1 VIFDPPAKSRRR
13 VVGRL
18 LWPILAAVALVLA
31 VVVTTAGQ
39 ETRSE
44 LEYLDQIREQAM
56 DLSRSGASIQE
67 VMPRLREI
75 GRDEFTTVFDAVEED
90 LDVALEFVAEEPPV
104 ESLIPIWALYRQSV
118 EAWSRGV
125 SGLGDSILFAAD
137 NPSDTVIAN
146 QVGDG
151 LADLRAGDIL
161 YRDLQ
166 AEFEREEIP
175 DPVSIPVDVVMSPAE
190 GGIASLSQTYVAA
203 ARAATNQLGLRPS
216 LKISQLVADPA
227 WQINVEGQPVVPG
240 TETIT
245 FSAVVTNAGNVAS
258 QPETL
263 QMTLT
268 DGEELLVIDEAEI
281 PVLQPNGQTTITFE
295 AMAVEP
301 ETLYEVTMALVLTGV
316 DSDLTDNELRIQ
328 FTVNPL

>member
-1 VIFDPPAKSRRR
+1 MIFDPPAKSRRR
-13 VVGRL
+13 VVGRF
-18 LWPILAAVALVLA
+18 LWPILITVALVLA

-39 ETRSE
+39 ETRSQ
-44 LEYLDQIREQAM
+44 LQYLDQIREQAI

-67 VMPRLREI
+67 VIPRLREI

-90 LDVALEFVAEEPPV
+90 LDVAMAFVAEEPPIDT
-104 ESLIPIWALYRQSV
+104 LIPVWALYRQAV

-125 SGLGDSILFAAD
+125 TGLDEAILFAAD
-137 NPSDTVIAN
+137 NPSDDVISN
-146 QVGDG
+146 LVGDA
-151 LADLRAGDIL
+151 LADLRAGDAL
-161 YRDLQ
+161 YRNLQ
-166 AEFEREEIP
+166 AEFGREEIP
-175 DPVSIPVDVVMSPAE
+175 DPVSIPFDVIMSPAE
-190 GGIASLSQTYVAA
+190 GGIANLSQTYVAA

-216 LKISQLVADPA
+216 LKVSQLVADPA
-227 WQINVEGQPVVPG
+227 WQINVDGQPVVPG
-240 TETIT
+240 TETII

-263 QMTLT
+263 ELTLT
-268 DGEELLVIDEAEI
+268 DGEELLIIDEAEI

-295 AMAVEP
+295 ELAVES
-301 ETLYEVTMALVLTGV
+301 ETLYEVTVALVVTGV